1 MWQSST
7 IREHLRCRVRKA
19 SLTDRVSRTVK
30 QSQVWCFWAITHN
43 HIDDFTLKIKSFW
56 GTDLIFMNGQTS
68 RKRRRQGMR
77 GRKRVMETG
86 IELLLSLD
94 YIFCKL
100 DTWFRVQLTTLPKTQ
115 GCAFPILKTC
125 LRLTC

>member
-1 MWQSST
+1 
-7 IREHLRCRVRKA
+7 
-19 SLTDRVSRTVK
+19 
-30 QSQVWCFWAITHN
+30 
-43 HIDDFTLKIKSFW
+43 
-56 GTDLIFMNGQTS
+56 
-68 RKRRRQGMR
+68 MR

-115 GCAFPILKTC
+115 VCAFPILKTC